1 MMEMVSC
8 YSGACCYVVNVRREL
23 IDRTPSLTQLR
34 IPTRPDRSWCCA
46 VIRPSCLRHSGLGN
60 FRSKKLRRSRGY
72 QTVSALKE
80 SSSGLLSGDYDSYVV
95 DGTASDAG
103 EAVPKVFVPGLPD
116 GSNGDYGAQID
127 GSFWEWKPEL
137 NVHYEK
143 SGSGNVNSPPVLF
156 LPGFGVGSFHYKKQ
170 LKDLGSDFRVW
181 ALDFLGQGRSLP
193 SKDLTTLQFNGVG
206 EDLIWGFG
214 DEAQPWAKELV
225 FSMDLW
231 RDQVRYFIEEVI
243 KEPVYIVGNSLG
255 GFVAL
260 SLAARHPELVKGVT
274 LLNATPFWTFLP
286 NPIKSP
292 RLSRML
298 PWAGTFPLP
307 TTVRNIMKLLWQKIS
322 DPESIAEILKQVYAD
337 HSINVDE
344 VFSHIMETTKHP
356 AAAASLA
363 SIMFAP
369 GSQLSFK
376 EALSGCQENNVP
388 ICLVYGKEDPWV
400 TPYWG
405 FRVKRRMPE
414 APYYEISPA
423 GHCPHDE
430 VPEVVNFLLRGWIRS
445 LESSGLVTL
454 PLLDS
459 PECAAFDISREVE
472 FIRGGLKKSVNVQFY
487 GSTTSQWERTPLMA
501 EAVISALL
509 EVLFEKIASLV
520 SKEYGG
526 PLGTT
531 RKEMEKLQSVL
542 STIKAVLQDAE
553 ERQLRDNALKNWL
566 LKLKDIFYDADDLV
580 DEYLTELLRNQ
591 VISISHHWDSCC
603 CVLQAANSLIF
614 NTNLLYLCYKMKLN
628 LKEIGDRLELVASE
642 RLKFHLRDAVVYQI
656 EPFRVE
662 SDSYLLES
670 KVFGRDG
677 DERNIVKLLTEPQ
690 GGKGVS
696 VISIVGIAGIGKT
709 TVAKLAY
716 HSPEVER
723 YFDRRIWVCV
733 AEGFNV
739 KRLMKAIVESDTGS
753 ECNLVEMEAIQRR
766 VQELIIGKRVLLVLD
781 DVWDDD
787 HEKYER
793 LKNLIRNGVEGSKIL
808 ITTRY
813 EKVAQLMGIA
823 PPYHLEG
830 LSDDDCWSLFQE
842 RAYQNRKQGE
852 SSGLEEVGRQIAKK
866 CGGVPLAAKAL
877 GSLMC
882 VKNQKSQWLSVRD
895 CEMWNLMGDAQ
906 GILPALRLGYE
917 HLPPNLKQCFAY
929 CSIFP
934 KGYRINKAIL
944 INLWIAEGF
953 IPSSV
958 IGNEYFNELLWR
970 SFFQNV
976 TKDCEGNIVEC
987 QMHDLIHDLAKT
999 VAGIDCLTIEIGK
1012 EISIPMGA
1020 RHLSLICNETAPK
1033 ALRALKNAK
1042 KLRSFLLLN
1051 GWRKLS
1057 MVTKSFF
1064 LSLKSVRALDFSGT
1078 RVKKISKS
1086 IATLLHL
1093 RYLNLSNT
1101 MLKTLP
1107 DSVCGLLNLESLI
1120 LNRCIRLVELPEDM
1134 RNLVNLKHLD
1144 IYGCEQLTKLPRG
1157 IGKMK
1162 SLQTL
1167 PIYIVRKEAANDISE
1182 LQSLDIGGEL
1192 MIKSLENLAHEA
1204 CAKNANLKE
1213 KRNLLFLQL
1222 VWGQGDEMKTR
1233 ENVERVIEGLQPNS
1247 SLKKLHIQGYTGVNF
1262 PRWLMSPYLVNIV
1275 ELLLIK
1281 CHRCS
1286 QLPPLGR
1293 LPFLE
1298 ALTVDGMD
1306 AAMYFS
1312 NNVGED
1318 DTAIH
1323 FASLKQLTLKNM
1335 PNLLGWSPVQE
1346 DSAMLC
1352 NLKKLT
1358 FFACPNLKC
1367 LPNLP
1372 SVDSLE
1378 LHAFSN
1384 KLLEVVATK
1393 VATLSHLIISE
1404 CPELECLPQG
1414 LLKNN
1419 KHLSSVEIQSCPKLQ
1434 SLSSEPKGCSCSS
1447 LQSLSISN
1455 CGNLSSLRD
1464 SCGLQSLK
1472 SLSIRGCPSLSLET
1486 EMKGLNSL
1494 QFLSLSD
1501 CEELTTLPVVV
1512 QPLKSLQTLHLWSC
1526 PKLNSLPDWI
1536 ADLSSLREFELWY
1549 CENLHSFPDSM
1560 KSLTQLRFL
1569 SIWGSPLLE
1578 VRCRKGE
1585 GEDWYKIQHVPFI
1598 KINGPYI
1605 QAMTGEC
1612 SIL

>member
-1 MMEMVSC
+1 
-8 YSGACCYVVNVRREL
+8 
-23 IDRTPSLTQLR
+23 
-34 IPTRPDRSWCCA
+34 
-46 VIRPSCLRHSGLGN
+46 
-60 FRSKKLRRSRGY
+60 
-72 QTVSALKE
+72 
-80 SSSGLLSGDYDSYVV
+80 
-95 DGTASDAG
+95 
-103 EAVPKVFVPGLPD
+103 
-116 GSNGDYGAQID
+116 
-127 GSFWEWKPEL
+127 
-137 NVHYEK
+137 
-143 SGSGNVNSPPVLF
+143 
-156 LPGFGVGSFHYKKQ
+156 
-170 LKDLGSDFRVW
+170 
-181 ALDFLGQGRSLP
+181 
-193 SKDLTTLQFNGVG
+193 
-206 EDLIWGFG
+206 
-214 DEAQPWAKELV
+214 
-225 FSMDLW
+225 
-231 RDQVRYFIEEVI
+231 
-243 KEPVYIVGNSLG
+243 
-255 GFVAL
+255 
-260 SLAARHPELVKGVT
+260 
-274 LLNATPFWTFLP
+274 
-286 NPIKSP
+286 
-292 RLSRML
+292 
-298 PWAGTFPLP
+298 
-307 TTVRNIMKLLWQKIS
+307 
-322 DPESIAEILKQVYAD
+322 
-337 HSINVDE
+337 
-344 VFSHIMETTKHP
+344 
-356 AAAASLA
+356 
-363 SIMFAP
+363 
-369 GSQLSFK
+369 
-376 EALSGCQENNVP
+376 
-388 ICLVYGKEDPWV
+388 
-400 TPYWG
+400 
-405 FRVKRRMPE
+405 
-414 APYYEISPA
+414 
-423 GHCPHDE
+423 
-430 VPEVVNFLLRGWIRS
+430 
-445 LESSGLVTL
+445 
-454 PLLDS
+454 
-459 PECAAFDISREVE
+459 
-472 FIRGGLKKSVNVQFY
+472 
-487 GSTTSQWERTPLMA
+487 MA

-628 LKEIGDRLELVASE
+628 LKEIGDRLELVANE
-642 RLKFHLRDAVVYQI
+642 RLKFHLRDAVVYQS

-690 GGKGVS
+690 GRKGVS

-716 HSPEVER
+716 HNPEIER

-753 ECNLVEMEAIQRR
+753 E
-766 VQELIIGKRVLLVLD
+766 
-781 DVWDDD
+781 
-787 HEKYER
+787 
-793 LKNLIRNGVEGSKIL
+793 S
-808 ITTRY
+808 
-813 EKVAQLMGIA
+813 
-823 PPYHLEG
+823 
-830 LSDDDCWSLFQE
+830 
-842 RAYQNRKQGE
+842 
-852 SSGLEEVGRQIAKK
+852 
-866 CGGVPLAAKAL
+866 
-877 GSLMC
+877 
-882 VKNQKSQWLSVRD
+882 
-895 CEMWNLMGDAQ
+895 
-906 GILPALRLGYE
+906 
-917 HLPPNLKQCFAY
+917 
-929 CSIFP
+929 
-934 KGYRINKAIL
+934 
-944 INLWIAEGF
+944 
-953 IPSSV
+953 
-958 IGNEYFNELLWR
+958 
-970 SFFQNV
+970 
-976 TKDCEGNIVEC
+976 
-987 QMHDLIHDLAKT
+987 
-999 VAGIDCLTIEIGK
+999 
-1012 EISIPMGA
+1012 
-1020 RHLSLICNETAPK
+1020 PK

-1057 MVTKSFF
+1057 MATKSFF

-1107 DSVCGLLNLESLI
+1107 DSVCGLLNLETLI

-1192 MIKSLENLAHEA
+1192 MIKNLENLAHETY
-1204 CAKNANLKE
+1204 AKNANLKE

-1222 VWGQGDEMKTR
+1222 
-1233 ENVERVIEGLQPNS
+1233 
-1247 SLKKLHIQGYTGVNF
+1247 
-1262 PRWLMSPYLVNIV
+1262 
-1275 ELLLIK
+1275 
-1281 CHRCS
+1281 
-1286 QLPPLGR
+1286 
-1293 LPFLE
+1293 
-1298 ALTVDGMD
+1298 
-1306 AAMYFS
+1306 
-1312 NNVGED
+1312 
-1318 DTAIH
+1318 
-1323 FASLKQLTLKNM
+1323 
-1335 PNLLGWSPVQE
+1335 E

-1358 FFACPNLKC
+1358 CFACPNLKC

-1378 LHAFSN
+1378 LHVFSS

-1393 VATLSHLIISE
+1393 IATLSHLIISE

-1526 PKLNSLPDWI
+1526 PKLNALPDWI

>member
-1 MMEMVSC
+1 
-8 YSGACCYVVNVRREL
+8 
-23 IDRTPSLTQLR
+23 
-34 IPTRPDRSWCCA
+34 
-46 VIRPSCLRHSGLGN
+46 
-60 FRSKKLRRSRGY
+60 
-72 QTVSALKE
+72 
-80 SSSGLLSGDYDSYVV
+80 
-95 DGTASDAG
+95 
-103 EAVPKVFVPGLPD
+103 
-116 GSNGDYGAQID
+116 
-127 GSFWEWKPEL
+127 
-137 NVHYEK
+137 
-143 SGSGNVNSPPVLF
+143 
-156 LPGFGVGSFHYKKQ
+156 
-170 LKDLGSDFRVW
+170 
-181 ALDFLGQGRSLP
+181 
-193 SKDLTTLQFNGVG
+193 
-206 EDLIWGFG
+206 
-214 DEAQPWAKELV
+214 
-225 FSMDLW
+225 
-231 RDQVRYFIEEVI
+231 
-243 KEPVYIVGNSLG
+243 
-255 GFVAL
+255 
-260 SLAARHPELVKGVT
+260 
-274 LLNATPFWTFLP
+274 
-286 NPIKSP
+286 
-292 RLSRML
+292 
-298 PWAGTFPLP
+298 
-307 TTVRNIMKLLWQKIS
+307 
-322 DPESIAEILKQVYAD
+322 
-337 HSINVDE
+337 
-344 VFSHIMETTKHP
+344 
-356 AAAASLA
+356 
-363 SIMFAP
+363 
-369 GSQLSFK
+369 
-376 EALSGCQENNVP
+376 
-388 ICLVYGKEDPWV
+388 
-400 TPYWG
+400 
-405 FRVKRRMPE
+405 
-414 APYYEISPA
+414 
-423 GHCPHDE
+423 
-430 VPEVVNFLLRGWIRS
+430 
-445 LESSGLVTL
+445 
-454 PLLDS
+454 
-459 PECAAFDISREVE
+459 
-472 FIRGGLKKSVNVQFY
+472 
-487 GSTTSQWERTPLMA
+487 MA
-501 EAVISALL
+501 EAVISAIL
-509 EVLFEKIASLV
+509 EVLFEKIASRVL
-520 SKEYGG
+520 KQHGG
-526 PLGTT
+526 PLGAT

-542 STIKAVLQDAE
+542 STIQAVLQDAE

-566 LKLKDIFYDADDLV
+566 LKLKDIVYDADDLV

-591 VISISHHWDSCC
+591 VNSISHDWDFCC
-603 CVLQAANSLIF
+603 CFLQAANSLIF
-614 NTNLLYLCYKMKLN
+614 NTNLLYVCYKMKLN
-628 LKEIGDRLELVASE
+628 LKEIGDRLELVANE
-642 RLKFHLRDAVVYQI
+642 RLKFHLRDHNPVYKS
-656 EPFRVE
+656 EGFKRLE

-677 DERNIVKLLTEPQ
+677 DEKNIVKLLLTEPQ
-690 GGKGVS
+690 QGKGVS

-716 HSPEVER
+716 HNPEVER

-733 AEGFNV
+733 TEGFDV

-753 ECNLVEMEAIQRR
+753 GCNLVEMEAIQRR

-781 DVWDDD
+781 DVLDDDD

-842 RAYQNRKQGE
+842 RAYKNSKQGE
-852 SSGLEEVGRQIAKK
+852 SSGLEQVGRQIAKK
-866 CGGVPLAAKAL
+866 CRGVPLAAKAL

-882 VKNQKSQWLSVRD
+882 VKNTKSQWLFVRD
-895 CEMWNLMGDAQ
+895 CEMWSLMGDAK

-934 KGYRINKAIL
+934 KGYRIKKPIL

-953 IPSSV
+953 IPSSET
-958 IGNEYFNELLWR
+958 GNEYFNELLWR

-976 TKDCEGNIVEC
+976 TRDCEGNIVEC

-1012 EISIPMGA
+1012 EVDVPTGT
-1020 RHLSLICNETAPK
+1020 RHLSLLCNETAPK

-1093 RYLNLSNT
+1093 RYLNLSHT
-1101 MLKTLP
+1101 MLKALP
-1107 DSVCGLLNLESLI
+1107 DSLCGLLNLETLI
-1120 LNRCIRLVELPEDM
+1120 LNHCIRLVELPEDL

-1167 PIYIVRKEAANDISE
+1167 PIYIVRKEAATDISE

-1192 MIKSLENLAHEA
+1192 MIKSLENLAHET

-1233 ENVERVIEGLQPNS
+1233 ENVERVIEALQPNS
-1247 SLKKLHIQGYTGVNF
+1247 SLKKLHIQGYAGVNF

-1275 ELLLIK
+1275 ELSLIK

-1293 LPFLE
+1293 LPLLE

-1312 NNVGED
+1312 NNAGEED
-1318 DTAIH
+1318 GAIH

-1335 PNLLGWSPVQE
+1335 PNLLGWSSVQE
-1346 DSAMLC
+1346 DPAMLC

-1358 FFACPNLKC
+1358 CCACPNLNC

-1378 LHAFSN
+1378 LHGFSS
-1384 KLLEVVATK
+1384 KLLEVAATK
-1393 VATLSHLIISE
+1393 IATLSHLIISE
-1404 CPELECLPQG
+1404 CPELEYLPQG
-1414 LLKNN
+1414 LLRNN
-1419 KHLSSVEIQSCPKLQ
+1419 KHLSSIEIQSCPKLQ
-1434 SLSSEPKGCSCSS
+1434 WLSSEPKGCCSSS

-1455 CGNLSSLRD
+1455 CGNLGSLLD
-1464 SCGLQSLK
+1464 SRGLQSLK
-1472 SLSIRGCPSLSLET
+1472 SLSIRGCPSLCLET
-1486 EMKGLNSL
+1486 EMIGLSSL

-1512 QPLKSLQTLHLWSC
+1512 QRLKSLQTLHLWSC
-1526 PKLNSLPDWI
+1526 PKLNALPDWI
-1536 ADLSSLREFELWY
+1536 ADLSSLRELELWY

-1578 VRCRKGE
+1578 VRCRKEE

-1605 QAMTGEC
+1605 QAMTAQC
-1612 SIL
+1612 SILPIRVEADEIRQHSEKHQSSMGQIKGRAWNTKFLR